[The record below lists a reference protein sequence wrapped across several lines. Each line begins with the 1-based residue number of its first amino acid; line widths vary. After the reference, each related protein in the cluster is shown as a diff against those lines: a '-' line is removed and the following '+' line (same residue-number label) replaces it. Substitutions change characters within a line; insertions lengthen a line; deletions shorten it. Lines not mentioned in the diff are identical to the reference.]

1 MIYLITVIIS
11 CLFGIIFCYRAYYK
25 YKYFQAKGMYYL
37 AFLLFAILIP
47 FINIIISFYYMI
59 NLFEKFNF
67 EKYYK

>member
-11 CLFGIIFCYRAYYK
+11 CLFGIIFCYRAYHK

-47 FINIIISFYYMI
+47 FINII
-59 NLFEKFNF
+59 
-67 EKYYK
+67 